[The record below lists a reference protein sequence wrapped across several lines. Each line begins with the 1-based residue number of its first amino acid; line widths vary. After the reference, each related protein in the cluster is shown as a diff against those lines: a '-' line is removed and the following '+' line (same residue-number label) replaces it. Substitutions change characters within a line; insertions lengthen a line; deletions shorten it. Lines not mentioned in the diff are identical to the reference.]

1 MPINI
6 TDELHAATTKGKIA
20 SAKEVF
26 LTGDKENLQQI
37 GEKTHQ
43 LEDSIKNIAATGGA
57 STAAAVTFD
66 NAASGM
72 TAVNAQAAIDE
83 VSSISHFAKRGSAIN
98 ISTNYNSTNTAEI
111 LTLSQAI
118 NKIPSKDRVL
128 GFQGKYLASDGWHT
142 IIYTGDSL
150 STWENS
156 TKWVDFTDSIFNSIS
171 KNATFAGIATPSTNP
186 GSHDGPVFYFATS
199 VGTYSNFDGI
209 VLDTPGLAIFYSN
222 SANGWDSLKIYDF
235 LDGRSSTEIG
245 AYEYNGTSNYVKIPI
260 KQDTLVKE
268 GYMFYVVSTNTSQVA
283 LFSENDANRL
293 NIVPNTWTKV
303 TFKPSY
309 INTLVNT
316 DFKII
321 FCSPE
326 IFKLWS
332 NFDLS
337 FEINTIDID
346 SFLKNP
352 DNWVISDGRATTKK
366 NIPIFIIKKGI
377 QYVDSPEKKLR
388 NIIFTVYDKSGAK
401 LGKPYYTYN
410 EFKREA
416 GASTVK
422 VQIPGYDNATDNITS
437 VEILTSILN
446 SIKTFGLYSYSVIDD
461 EGVTTNK
468 IADEAVTTNKIA
480 DEAVTIKKMPS
491 IMWLSSDN
499 LWNEF
504 TASRG
509 VYLLTTNG
517 TLSTNPIYDTSDF
530 IKVSGNTL
538 YSFGNNGKQSKA
550 RFVCEYDVN
559 KKYLSNSN
567 SETNTYL
574 TSKTC
579 AFIRVTFLASYSNK
593 QVCKDTLSSYEPAN
607 YINPLF
613 LPNTKVDVNVDK
625 RPIYFH
631 LPAHIYVPAGL
642 TVEMYYKQMLLDADD
657 FYISATGIGLNL
669 KRKLQ
674 IIGDN
679 NRIGTYDLSVK
690 CYNKKEEIVASAISK
705 VHVVSSTIPKVTK
718 VLPIGDSITNSKPW
732 LTRLSTLS
740 SNISTV
746 GTRGGKHEGRSGGTC
761 KFYNT
766 GDSSYS
772 FDVNYTGAGSDAAD
786 FNSEK
791 QYHIGD
797 YCKYTVSLNVS
808 NTQKDV
814 KCVFMFTSE
823 HIGEWDESKVV
834 NMTTRNPFW
843 NPFTNKFSINWYKQ
857 IQKID
862 FDIICIWLGTNGI
875 TLTPETNENGALGI
889 KTLVDNIRKEDTTT
903 PIIIVNTLFRCSQN
917 GIGKQSNTDG
927 YSPSSEYKHNA
938 DKKVLLLE
946 NAVDKLLSSYENL
959 YICPVASTFDSEYN
973 FLNPETGKVQVNP
986 YFTNTDVV
994 FELME
999 SDSVHPLNYSQAADQ
1014 IFGTI
1019 SSITNNR

>member
-26 LTGDKENLQQI
+26 LTGDTENLQQI

-83 VSSISHFAKRGSAIN
+83 VSSISHFAKRGSTIN

-150 STWENS
+150 STWANS

-186 GSHDGPVFYFATS
+186 VSHDGPVFYFATS

-268 GYMFYVVSTNTSQVA
+268 DYMFYVTSVNDNQVA

-293 NIVPNTWTKV
+293 NIVTNTWTKV

-309 INTLVNT
+309 INTLLNT
-316 DFKII
+316 DFKIL

-326 IFKLWS
+326 IFKMFN
-332 NFDLS
+332 NFES
-337 FEINTIDID
+337 YFEINTIDID

-352 DNWVISDGRATTKK
+352 DNWVISNGRATTKK
-366 NIPIFIIKKGI
+366 NIPIFIAKKGI

-401 LGKPYYTYN
+401 LGKTYYSYS

-422 VQIPGYDNATDNITS
+422 VQIPGYDGAIDNITS

-446 SIKTFGLYSYSVIDD
+446 SIKTFGLYSYAVIDD
-461 EGVTTNK
+461 EG
-468 IADEAVTTNKIA
+468 VTTNKIA

-509 VYLLTTNG
+509 VFLNTTNG
-517 TLSTNPIYDTSDF
+517 NLSSNPIYDTSDF
-530 IKVSGNTL
+530 IRVSGNTL

-550 RFVCEYDVN
+550 RFVCEYDVG

-567 SETNTYL
+567 SETDTYL
-574 TSKTC
+574 TSENC

-613 LPNTKVDVNVDK
+613 LPNTKVDVNVNVDK

-674 IIGDN
+674 IVGKNDKIGVH
-679 NRIGTYDLSVK
+679 DLNVV
-690 CYNKKEEIVASAISK
+690 CRNKKEEIVARQTSK

-718 VLPIGDSITNSKPW
+718 VLPIGDSITNSKSW

-746 GTRGGKHEGRSGGTC
+746 GTRNGKHEGRSGETC

-766 GDSSYS
+766 GNGSYS

-797 YCKYTVSLNVS
+797 YCKYTVSLKVS

-875 TLTPETNENGALGI
+875 NLTPETNENGALGI
-889 KTLVDNIRKEDTTT
+889 KTLVDNIREEDTIT

-938 DKKVLLLE
+938 DEKVLLLE
-946 NAVDKLLSSYENL
+946 NAVDKLLSSYVNL
-959 YICPVASTFDSEYN
+959 YICPVAATFDSEYN

-1019 SSITNNR
+1019 SSITNNQ